1 MTIYC
6 DLLLLLIIALAAGFD
21 LKKQQIPNLLSF
33 SVIIPAVCKMIVN
46 PFRYAD
52 LAIGFAIPLL
62 LFGIPFFIN
71 GAVGGGD
78 LKLASMCGLYLG
90 SKGVLS
96 MLFTGM
102 VLCVLSALAVMAIRR
117 SRIKRM
123 PFAPFILAGTAH
135 FLLFAYLP

>member
-6 DLLLLLIIALAAGFD
+6 DLLLLFIIALAAGFD
-21 LKKQQIPNLLSF
+21 IKKQQIPNLLSC
-33 SVIIPAVCKMIVN
+33 SVIIPTAFKMIVE
-46 PFRYAD
+46 PVSYVD
-52 LAIGFAIPLL
+52 LAIGFAVPLL
-62 LFGIPFFIN
+62 LFGVPFLIK

-90 SKGVLS
+90 SKGVLT

-102 VLCVLSALAVMAIRR
+102 VLCILSALAVMAIRR
-117 SRIKRM
+117 KRIRQM
-123 PFAPFILAGTAH
+123 PFAPFMLAGTAH